1 MPPRNVRAFLEEC
14 LRRGAK
20 VRLLLAQDI
29 GDFVRDSVQHAGS
42 DWVGRFYAVRE
53 NAEVATQPERLGKA
67 PPGFSIY
74 ARNNLWII
82 NTAWIEAADSAKIRA
97 LLVWDQKPTGDGR
110 GGTSDFEVK
119 VRDLGGL
126 IAIINPTA
134 FS

>member
-1 MPPRNVRAFLEEC
+1 M
-14 LRRGAK
+14 
-20 VRLLLAQDI
+20 
-29 GDFVRDSVQHAGS
+29 
-42 DWVGRFYAVRE
+42 GRFYAVRE

-110 GGTSDFEVK
+110 GGTIEVWITTPSK
-119 VRDLGGL
+119 SLSPR
-126 IAIINPTA
+126 PPRP
-134 FS
+134 